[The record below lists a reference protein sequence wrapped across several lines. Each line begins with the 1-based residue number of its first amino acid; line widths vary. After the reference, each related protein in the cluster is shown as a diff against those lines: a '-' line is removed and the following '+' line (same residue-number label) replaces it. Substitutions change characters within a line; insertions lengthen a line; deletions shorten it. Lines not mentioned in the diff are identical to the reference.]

1 MTGNYQMIL
10 ANIYRNNNNNNN
22 KSSSSSS
29 SNNNSNNKSRNNNS
43 IKIINRIQMIIM
55 INFLLKK

>member
-22 KSSSSSS
+22 KSSS